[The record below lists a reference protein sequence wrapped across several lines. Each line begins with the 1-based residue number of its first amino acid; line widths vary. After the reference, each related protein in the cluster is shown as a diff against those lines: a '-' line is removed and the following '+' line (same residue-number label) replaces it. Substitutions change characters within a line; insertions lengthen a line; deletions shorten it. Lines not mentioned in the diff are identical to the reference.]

1 MSSRLVLEPCKN
13 SSTYRT
19 WQRGKRVTFITL
31 SVFHPF
37 LLLIYFN
44 NYLYVYKLIDLLFI
58 LQTLV
63 LDYVILLLL
72 FQHSGRIVFWFSS
85 HHLGYRSRSCIPGS
99 YRPVDLDAGI
109 SKIGPRHVEIFKGG
123 NCTRFS
129 VTMIIFI
136 LLAFKIWKQLEITYN
151 MQSVHGEGGYR
162 GRDHTIH

>member
-1 MSSRLVLEPCKN
+1 M
-13 SSTYRT
+13 
-19 WQRGKRVTFITL
+19 ID
-31 SVFHPF
+31 VFT
-37 LLLIYFN
+37 
-44 NYLYVYKLIDLLFI
+44 

-72 FQHSGRIVFWFSS
+72 FQHSGRIVFWLSS
-85 HHLGYRSRSCIPGS
+85 HHLGYSSRSCIPGS

-136 LLAFKIWKQLEITYN
+136 LLAFKI
-151 MQSVHGEGGYR
+151 
-162 GRDHTIH
+162 

>member
-1 MSSRLVLEPCKN
+1 M
-13 SSTYRT
+13 
-19 WQRGKRVTFITL
+19 
-31 SVFHPF
+31 
-37 LLLIYFN
+37 
-44 NYLYVYKLIDLLFI
+44 IDVLFI

-123 NCTRFS
+123 NFTRFS

-136 LLAFKIWKQLEITYN
+136 LRAFKI
-151 MQSVHGEGGYR
+151 
-162 GRDHTIH
+162 

>member
-1 MSSRLVLEPCKN
+1 M
-13 SSTYRT
+13 

-31 SVFHPF
+31 SALHPF

-44 NYLYVYKLIDLLFI
+44 NYLNVYLTDWLIDLFI

-63 LDYVILLLL
+63 LDYVVLLL
-72 FQHSGRIVFWFSS
+72 FQHSGRIVFWLSS
-85 HHLGYRSRSCIPGS
+85 HHLGYSSRSCIPGS

-162 GRDHTIH
+162 GRDHTKH

>member
-1 MSSRLVLEPCKN
+1 M
-13 SSTYRT
+13 
-19 WQRGKRVTFITL
+19 
-31 SVFHPF
+31 
-37 LLLIYFN
+37 
-44 NYLYVYKLIDLLFI
+44 IDLLFI

-129 VTMIIFI
+129 VTMVI
-136 LLAFKIWKQLEITYN
+136 AVE
-151 MQSVHGEGGYR
+151 
-162 GRDHTIH
+162 TIRYIR